1 MVVCPFRALTGY
13 ACPLC
18 GGLRMTDALLH
29 GDLAAAWGHNPLVMT
44 LLAAGAVLIAARAVG
59 RGPRVRPLLA
69 DPRLALGLLTVMT
82 VFAVVRNLPGVT
94 FLGPA

>member
-1 MVVCPFRALTGY
+1 MIVCPFRALTGY

-44 LLAAGAVLIAARAVG
+44 LLGISALLLAARVAG
-59 RGPRVRPLLA
+59 RGPRLRPLLA
-69 DPRLALGLLTVMT
+69 DPRLALGLVAVMT
-82 VFAVVRNLPGVT
+82 VFAVVRNLPGVS

>member
-1 MVVCPFRALTGY
+1 MIVCPFRALTGY

-18 GGLRMTDALLH
+18 GGLRMADALLH

-44 LLAAGAVLIAARAVG
+44 ALGLGLVVLAVRMAG
-59 RGPRVRPLLA
+59 RGVRLRPLLA
-69 DPRLALGLLTVMT
+69 DPRLALGVVAAMAL
-82 VFAVVRNLPGVT
+82 FGVVRNLPGVT